1 MAFELERVLYETEDF
16 LRRAIGS
23 PSLRAAKKRRFRRKL
38 EEYGRRA
45 RRSAFV
51 LVGLIALLLAVS
63 IFMGGIGFFAWLVAV
78 PTAMAFA
85 LLLMF
90 QPTRHQKRFEAAA
103 TGAEAPP
110 TLPLADLGLRAE
122 EGLLDRCDALPGRAL
137 PAADA
142 IVARLRALQP
152 HLATLDPADPLAG
165 DARRLIGQHLPRLVD
180 SYVQLPHDARAPGSE
195 SSRRVAESLDI
206 VATELGT
213 LFDACCRDSQADFDT
228 QSRFIETRY
237 RQDKGLR
244 GD

>member
-1 MAFELERVLYETEDF
+1 MAFELERVLEETEDF

-38 EEYGRRA
+38 EEFGYRA
-45 RRSAFV
+45 RRSAVV
-51 LVGLIALLLAVS
+51 LIGLIAILLGVS
-63 IFMGGIGFFAWLVAV
+63 IYMGGIGFFAWLLAV

-85 LLLMF
+85 ALLMF
-90 QPTRHQKRFEAAA
+90 YPTRHHRRLTSEAPV
-103 TGAEAPP
+103 GEAPP
-110 TLPLADLGLRAE
+110 NLPLADLALRAE

-142 IVARLRALQP
+142 IVARLRELRP

-180 SYVQLPHDARAPGSE
+180 SYVQLPRDARAPGSE
-195 SSRRVAESLDI
+195 SSRRVTESLDI
-206 VATELGT
+206 VATELGN
-213 LFDACCRDSQADFDT
+213 LFDSCCRDSQADFDT

-237 RQDKGLR
+237 KGDKRLG
-244 GD
+244 GE

>member
-23 PSLRAAKKRRFRRKL
+23 PSLRAAKKRRFQRKL
-38 EEYGRRA
+38 EEFGRRA

-51 LVGLIALLLAVS
+51 LIGLVALLLAVS
-63 IFMGGIGFFAWLVAV
+63 IFMGGIGFFAWLVAI
-78 PTAMAFA
+78 PTIGFLAM
-85 LLLMF
+85 LLMF
-90 QPTRHQKRFEAAA
+90 QPTRHHRRLRGDAP
-103 TGAEAPP
+103 GGEAPP
-110 TLPLADLGLRAE
+110 DLPLADLALRAE

-142 IVARLRALQP
+142 IAARLRELQP

-180 SYVQLPHDARAPGSE
+180 SYLQLPHDARAPGSE

-206 VATELGT
+206 VAAELGN
-213 LFDACCRDSQADFDT
+213 LRDACCRDSQADFDT

-237 RQDKGLR
+237 KDGDLR
-244 GD
+244 G

>member
-23 PSLRAAKKRRFRRKL
+23 PSLRAAKKRRFRRKI

-51 LVGLIALLLAVS
+51 LVGLVALLLAVS
-63 IFMGGIGFFAWLVAV
+63 IFMGGIGFFAWLLAI
-78 PTAMAFA
+78 PTIGLLAM
-85 LLLMF
+85 LLMF
-90 QPTRHQKRFEAAA
+90 QPTRHQRRFEAEAP
-103 TGAEAPP
+103 GGDAPP
-110 TLPLADLGLRAE
+110 TLPLADLALRAE
-122 EGLLDRCDALPGRAL
+122 EGLLDRCDELPGRAL

-142 IVARLRALQP
+142 IVARLRELQP

-165 DARRLIGQHLPRLVD
+165 DARRLIGQHLPRLIE
-180 SYVQLPHDARAPGSE
+180 SYLQLPREARAPGSE

-206 VATELGT
+206 VAAELGN
-213 LFDACCRDSQADFDT
+213 LRDSCCRDSQADFDT

-237 RQDKGLR
+237 REDRRLKGE
-244 GD
+244 